1 MIVEINLICCI
12 FYFCIFN
19 IKSYNM
25 DFISALDECD
35 HRNALLVA
43 KHGSI
48 PSYALWRDTDIE
60 NQTIDERI
68 SWWEE
73 SEKNP
78 GQQSILQSLRNMKE
92 NNIKEKNKSIKN
104 RVIKPIDISINSDMK
119 QVTSDKNNFTETKES
134 SKVINAEEFCS
145 KRYGNELYCDI

>member
-1 MIVEINLICCI
+1 
-12 FYFCIFN
+12 
-19 IKSYNM
+19 M

-35 HRNALLVA
+35 HRNALLIA
-43 KHGSI
+43 KHGHI

-73 SEKNP
+73 SEKTP
-78 GQQSILQSLRNMKE
+78 SQKSILQSLRNMKKKY
-92 NNIKEKNKSIKN
+92 IREKTESSKSKLI
-104 RVIKPIDISINSDMK
+104 K
-119 QVTSDKNNFTETKES
+119 QVNSDKNNNTETKVS